1 MTTNAT
7 NTDHTDSASPDLHFS
22 STVADIVRRSAERF
36 RTDIAVE
43 FDDRTWNYRDLDT
56 AVTAVARELLSLGAR
71 KGDRIAA
78 YGKNSDLFLLLYL
91 GCARAG
97 LIHVPVNYQLKNE
110 ELDFILENSSATI
123 VFADGDL
130 LDAVTATPTGAGA
143 QVKDF
148 STLLAPA
155 TATGIAPVAT
165 GEFDVADTDV
175 AQLLYTSGTTSA
187 PKGATMTHRGLV
199 HEYMSSLM
207 SLDHS
212 ASDRVV
218 HALPLYHSAQMHVFL
233 LPLLA
238 IGAHNIIV
246 PAPVPEQL
254 LAIFEERE
262 INSFFAAPTVWVAL
276 ANSPDLDTRNLD
288 SLRKAYYGA
297 SIMPGPVLTK
307 LRERLPQL
315 GFYNCFGQSE
325 LGPLCSVLRP
335 EEHDDHPGSAGR
347 PVLFV
352 ETRVVDDDGNDVALG
367 EQGEILYRSPQLC
380 EGYWNRPEATA
391 EAFDNGWF
399 HSGDL
404 VKRDDAGFI
413 EVIDRVKDVINT
425 GGVLV
430 ASRQVEDAIFELAQV
445 AEVAVVGVAD
455 EKWIEAVTA
464 FVVVKPEQGELTEA
478 DVVTHVKSRL
488 AGFKVPKRV
497 DFVAEL
503 PKNSA
508 GKILKRQ
515 LRDT

>member
-1 MTTNAT
+1 MTTNSST
-7 NTDHTDSASPDLHFS
+7 TTSSDLHFS
-22 STVADIVRRSAERF
+22 STIADIVRRSAGRF
-36 RTDIAVE
+36 GEDTAVE
-43 FDDRTWNYRDLDT
+43 FGDRTWTYSSLDT
-56 AVTAVARELLSLGAR
+56 AVTAVARELLSLGAK
-71 KGDRIAA
+71 KGDRIGA
-78 YGKNSDLFLLLYL
+78 YGKNSDLYLLLYL

-97 LIHVPVNYQLKNE
+97 LIHVPVNYQLKND
-110 ELDFILENSSATI
+110 ELDYILDNSGATI
-123 VFADGDL
+123 VFADDDL
-130 LDAVTATPTGAGA
+130 LEAVRATPTGAGA
-143 QVKDF
+143 QVRDF
-148 STLLAPA
+148 SALLAPA
-155 TATGIAPVAT
+155 TAADVPPATT
-165 GEFDVADTDV
+165 GEFDVADADV

-187 PKGATMTHRGLV
+187 PKGAVMTHRALV

-207 SLDHS
+207 SLDF
-212 ASDRVV
+212 AATDRVV

-233 LPLLA
+233 LPLLS
-238 IGAHNIIV
+238 IGARNIIV

-276 ANSPDLDTRNLD
+276 ANSPDLETRNLE
-288 SLRKAYYGA
+288 SLRKGYYGA
-297 SIMPGPVLTK
+297 SIMPGPVLAK
-307 LRERLPQL
+307 LRQRLPKL

-325 LGPLCSVLRP
+325 MGPLCTVLRP
-335 EEHDDHPGSAGR
+335 EEHDDRPSSAGR

-352 ETRVVDDDGNDVALG
+352 ETRVVDADGEDVAVG

-380 EGYWNRPEATA
+380 EGYWDRPEATA

-404 VKRDDAGFI
+404 VTVDAEGFV

-430 ASRQVEDAIFELAQV
+430 ASRQVEDAIFELPQV

-455 EKWIEAVTA
+455 VKWIEAVTA
-464 FVVVKPEQGELTEA
+464 FVVRKSDQGDLAEA
-478 DVVTHVKSRL
+478 DVLAHVRDRL
-488 AGFKVPKRV
+488 AGFKVPKRIELV
-497 DFVAEL
+497 PEL

-515 LRDT
+515 LREA

>member
-1 MTTNAT
+1 MTTNAST
-7 NTDHTDSASPDLHFS
+7 SPTPALHFS
-22 STVADIVRRSAERF
+22 STVADIVRRSAGRF
-36 RTDIAVE
+36 GDDTAVE
-43 FDDRTWNYRDLDT
+43 FGDRTWSYRSLDA
-56 AVTAVARELLSLGAR
+56 AVTAVARELVGLGAQ

-78 YGKNSDLFLLLYL
+78 YGKNSDLYLLLYL

-97 LIHVPVNYQLKNE
+97 LIHVPVNFQLKND
-110 ELDFILENSSATI
+110 ELDYILDNSGAKF
-123 VFADGDL
+123 VFADTDL
-130 LDAVTATPTGAGA
+130 LPAVSATRSGAD
-143 QVKDF
+143 VKLLDF
-148 STLLAPA
+148 STLLQPAAATDTAPPA
-155 TATGIAPVAT
+155 A

-187 PKGATMTHRGLV
+187 PKGAIMTHRALV

-207 SLDHS
+207 SLDF
-212 ASDRVV
+212 AAADRVV

-233 LPLLA
+233 LPLLS
-238 IGAHNIIV
+238 IGAHNIVV
-246 PAPVPEQL
+246 PAPDPEQL
-254 LAIFEERE
+254 LGIFEDRE

-276 ANSPDLDTRNLD
+276 ANSPDLDTRNLE

-297 SIMPGPVLTK
+297 SIMPGPVLAK
-307 LRERLPQL
+307 LRDRLPKL

-325 LGPLCSVLRP
+325 MGPLCTVLRP
-335 EEHDDHPGSAGR
+335 EEHDDHAASAGR
-347 PVLFV
+347 PVFFV
-352 ETRVVDDDGNDVALG
+352 ETRVVDAAGNDVATG

-380 EGYWNRPEATA
+380 EGYWNRPEATS

-404 VKRDDAGFI
+404 VTVDEEGFV

-430 ASRQVEDAIFELAQV
+430 ASRQVEDAIFELPQV

-464 FVVVKPEQGELTEA
+464 FVVVKPDQSEITEA
-478 DVVTHVKSRL
+478 DVLAHVKDRL

-508 GKILKRQ
+508 GKILKRE
-515 LRDT
+515 LREA